1 MNMKIADIEINWLG
15 HSGFF
20 IKNSKK
26 IYIDPYNILGN
37 PEKADIIFLTHSHY
51 DHCSFID
58 LKKIVQEGT
67 IIVCPPS
74 CQSLITKFE
83 FPIRIELAEPEQEFS
98 IGDIKVSVLPA
109 YNINSQFHPKNELW
123 VGYLIKFNDI
133 LIYHAG
139 DTDLIPEMQ
148 KLTGY
153 KQAGKEFV
161 ALLPVG
167 GKFTMNAE
175 EATEAAKLI
184 KPTLAIPMHYGTIEN
199 NEENAKEFVEL
210 CEENGIKAVML
221 GKE

>member
-1 MNMKIADIEINWLG
+1 MKLLDVEINWLG

-20 IKNSKK
+20 IKNSKN
-26 IYIDPYNILGN
+26 IYLDPYNIPEN
-37 PEKADIIFLTHSHY
+37 SEKADIVFLTHSHY
-51 DHCSFID
+51 DHCSFAD

-74 CQSLITKFE
+74 CQSSITKFD
-83 FPIRIELAEPEQEFS
+83 FPVQIELVEPGQEIS
-98 IGDIKVSVLPA
+98 LGEIKISTLPA
-109 YNINSQFHPKNELW
+109 YNLQSQFHSKSELW
-123 VGYLIKFNDI
+123 VGYLIKFHDVF
-133 LIYHAG
+133 IYHAG

-161 ALLPVG
+161 VLLPVG

-175 EATEAAKLI
+175 EAAEAVKLI
-184 KPTLAIPMHYGTIEN
+184 KPTLAIPMHYGSVVGS
-199 NEENAKEFVEL
+199 EENAKEFVEL